1 MELACH
7 RTVAAVPSS
16 SRPAKRRFDT
26 VSLVVLAAFASLY
39 ATAAVLRGVPPWAD
53 LLYAGASALCFAF
66 YAIDKSAARAGRG
79 RISESMLLS
88 LGFVGGWPG
97 AIVAQQVFRHKT
109 VKRSF
114 RAMFWVTVAMNV
126 AVFAWLATRHS
137 IG

>member
-39 ATAAVLRGVPPWAD
+39 AAAAVLRGVPPWAD

-66 YAIDKSAARAGRG
+66 YAIDKSAARAGRA

-97 AIVAQQVFRHKT
+97 AIVAQQLFRHKT
-109 VKRSF
+109 AKRSF
-114 RAMFWVTVAMNV
+114 RIRFWLSVVANIALFV
-126 AVFAWLATRHS
+126 GLSF
-137 IG
+137 G